1 MSKYKQTSHRGRPGG
16 GRSVQGQLVERPPE
30 GEEQVVGVVDH
41 VYYSNEETGWCALRV
56 ELPASG
62 RTIRVAGVM
71 PGIGVGDPVEMAG
84 EWTMDKKWG
93 AQLKVKRYEIRVPTT
108 DEGIRKYLGSGM
120 VPGIGAGMASR
131 LVDHFGSHTLDV
143 IDTAP
148 QRLVEVE
155 GIGPKRA
162 KSIKESFSAQ
172 RDLRQVMV
180 FLQGHGVSAGRAA
193 KIYKRYGDETVR
205 QVQQNPYRLADDV
218 FGIGFVLADRVAGR
232 LGVQQR
238 SPFRIQAGLVYELG
252 KATEE
257 GHLYLP
263 AEQLVTR
270 AASRLEVDR
279 ALVEAQLPD
288 LVQTRQVVCQEVGQ
302 ELSQELPLA
311 TGEDDVP
318 LAGPA
323 YYKPA
328 LHFQERTL
336 AQRLRCLIETPAHL
350 VTVNWSRR
358 RAWVEEKLRLKL
370 APEQARAVECAVTEK
385 VAVIT
390 GGPGTGKTTIIR
402 GILEVLEKEGL
413 RIELAAPTGRAAKR
427 MQEATGRPART
438 VHRMLEFA
446 PAAGGF
452 GRTAEHPLETDLVV
466 IDEVSMLDVPLACAL
481 VRALH
486 DETRLVLVG
495 DSDQLP
501 SVGPGAVLAQTIA
514 SGVVPTV
521 RLTEVFRQA
530 ARSQIVMCAHQVN
543 QGHAIEP
550 PPSTG
555 EGELF
560 VVQTDDSTRAAEII
574 ERLVVERIPR
584 RYGLDPVDDVQVLS
598 PTKRGVT
605 GTLQLNA
612 HLQRVL
618 NPGGAELSRGD
629 HVLRFADK
637 VMQIKNDYDK
647 EVFNGDVGRV
657 VGVDTDARSLKVS
670 FDGRVVSY
678 GKEDLDKLVLAYA
691 CTVHKSQGSEYPAVV
706 LPLLGEHYMMLQRNL
721 LYTAVTRARQL
732 LVLVAAPRAL
742 RRALGNDLV
751 RLRHTALAR
760 RLRGDL

>member
-1 MSKYKQTSHRGRPGG
+1 
-16 GRSVQGQLVERPPE
+16 VQGRLVERVAE

-41 VYYSNEETGWCALRV
+41 VFYSNEETGWCALRV
-56 ELPASG
+56 ELPASR
-62 RTIRVAGVM
+62 RTIRAAGVM
-71 PGIGVGDPVEMAG
+71 PGIGIGDPVELAG
-84 EWTMDKKWG
+84 EWTTDKKWG
-93 AQLKVKRYEIRVPTT
+93 AQLKVARYEIRVPTT

-120 VPGIGAGMASR
+120 VPGIGAGMAGR
-131 LVDHFGSHTLDV
+131 LVDHFGADTLDV

-148 QRLVEVE
+148 QRLAEVE

-162 KSIKESFSAQ
+162 QSIKEAFSAQ
-172 RDLRQVMV
+172 RDLREVMV

-232 LGVQQR
+232 LGVEQR

-263 AEQLVTR
+263 GSELVSR
-270 AASRLEVDR
+270 AASRLEVDQL
-279 ALVEAQLPD
+279 LVEEQLPD
-288 LVQTRQVVCQEVGQ
+288 LVQTRQVVRQEVGP
-302 ELSQELPLA
+302 EVSKSLPLFGA
-311 TGEDDVP
+311 DDTDP

-350 VTVNWSRR
+350 AEVNWARR
-358 RAWVEEKLRLKL
+358 RGWVEERLGLAL
-370 APEQARAVECAVTEK
+370 APDQARAVECAVVKK

-438 VHRMLEFA
+438 VHRMLEFV
-446 PAAGGF
+446 PSAGGF
-452 GRTAEHPLETDLVV
+452 QRTAERPLETDLVV

-481 VRALH
+481 VRALD

-501 SVGPGAVLAQTIA
+501 SVGPGAVLAETIA

-605 GTLQLNA
+605 GTVQLNA

-618 NPGGAELSRGD
+618 NPGGSELTRGD
-629 HVLRFADK
+629 HVLRFGDK

-657 VGVDTDARSLKVS
+657 VGVDTDARSLKIS
-670 FDGRVVSY
+670 FDGRVVPY
-678 GKEDLDKLVLAYA
+678 GREDLDKLMLAYA

-732 LVLVAAPRAL
+732 LVLVASPRAL

>member
-1 MSKYKQTSHRGRPGG
+1 
-16 GRSVQGQLVERPPE
+16 VQGPVQGRLEERLVE
-30 GEEQVVGVVDH
+30 GEERVAGVVDH
-41 VYYSNEETGWCALRV
+41 IYFSNEETGWSALRV
-56 ELPASG
+56 EVSGGG
-62 RTIRVAGVM
+62 RTIRAAGVM
-71 PGIGVGDPVEMAG
+71 PGIQPGDPVDLWG
-84 EWTMDKKWG
+84 EWTTDAKWG
-93 AQLKVKRYEIRVPTT
+93 AQLRVKRCEIRVPTT
-108 DEGIRKYLGSGM
+108 EEGIRKYLGSGM
-120 VPGIGAGMASR
+120 VPGIGAGMAGR
-131 LVDHFGSHTLDV
+131 LVDHFGADTLEV
-143 IDTAP
+143 IEAAP
-148 QRLVEVE
+148 ERLVEVE

-162 KSIKESFSAQ
+162 RSIKEAFSAQ

-193 KIYKRYGDETVR
+193 KIYKRYGDQTVR

-218 FGIGFVLADRVAGR
+218 FGIGFLLADRVAER
-232 LGVQQR
+232 LGVEQR

-263 AEQLVTR
+263 EEVLVTW
-270 AASRLEVDR
+270 AAERLEVDR
-279 ALVEAQLPD
+279 GLVEAQLPD
-288 LVQTRQVVCQEVGQ
+288 LAATRQVVRQDVGVHPGG
-302 ELSQELPLA
+302 EAGPREAAFSASAPL
-311 TGEDDVP
+311 V
-318 LAGPA
+318 GPA

-328 LHFQERTL
+328 LHFQERIL
-336 AQRLRCLIETPAHL
+336 AERLRRL
-350 VTVNWSRR
+350 VEASGRAAAVDWERR
-358 RAWVEEKLRLKL
+358 RAWVEERLGL
-370 APEQARAVECAVTEK
+370 ALASAQARAIHCAVTEK

-427 MQEATGRPART
+427 MEEATGRPART
-438 VHRMLEFA
+438 VHRMLEYV

-452 GRTAEHPLETDLVV
+452 QRTADRPLDTDLVV
-466 IDEVSMLDVPLACAL
+466 IDEVSMVDVPLACAL
-481 VRALH
+481 VRALP

-495 DSDQLP
+495 DADQLP
-501 SVGPGAVLAQTIA
+501 SVGPGAVLAETIT

-530 ARSQIVMCAHQVN
+530 ARSQIVACAHQVN
-543 QGHAIEP
+543 QGRAIEP

-555 EGELF
+555 EGEVF
-560 VVQTDDSTRAAEII
+560 VVQTDDAQRAAEII

-598 PTKRGVT
+598 PTRRGVT
-605 GTLQLNA
+605 GTARLNEQ
-612 HLQRVL
+612 LQRVL
-618 NPGGAELSRGD
+618 NPGGSEVGGAEVARGD
-629 HVLRFADK
+629 HVLRFGDK

-647 EVFNGDVGRV
+647 DVFNGDVGRV
-657 VGVDTDARSLKVS
+657 VGVDTEARSLRVS
-670 FDGRVVSY
+670 FDGRTVPY
-678 GKEDLDKLVLAYA
+678 GREDLDKLVLSYA

-742 RRALGNDLV
+742 RRALKNDLV
-751 RLRHTALAR
+751 RLRYTALAR
-760 RLRGDL
+760 RLRRELPPEP

>member
-1 MSKYKQTSHRGRPGG
+1 MSNDARKPRRGRSGAGPGRGG
-16 GRSVQGQLVERPPE
+16 GPVQGRLEERVAE
-30 GEEQVVGVVDH
+30 GEERVVGVVDH
-41 VYYSNEETGWCALRV
+41 IYFSNEETGWSALRV
-56 ELPASG
+56 DVPAG
-62 RTIRVAGVM
+62 RRSIRASGVM
-71 PGIGVGDPVEMAG
+71 PGIAPGDPVELLG
-84 EWTMDKKWG
+84 EWTTDPKWG
-93 AQLKVKRYEIRVPTT
+93 AQLKVKRCEIRVPTT

-120 VPGIGAGMASR
+120 VPGIGAGMAGR

-143 IDTAP
+143 IESAP
-148 QRLVEVE
+148 QRLAEVE

-162 KSIKESFSAQ
+162 KSIQESVSAQ
-172 RDLRQVMV
+172 REMRQVMV

-218 FGIGFVLADRVAGR
+218 FGIGFLLADRVAER
-232 LGVQQR
+232 LGVEQR

-263 AEQLVTR
+263 EELLVTR
-270 AASRLEVDR
+270 AAERLGVDR
-279 ALVEAQLPD
+279 GLVEAQLPD
-288 LVQTRQVVCQEVGQ
+288 LVDTRQVARQDVGAHPG
-302 ELSQELPLA
+302 EGAEPLVGA
-311 TGEDDVP
+311 
-318 LAGPA
+318 A

-336 AQRLRCLIETPAHL
+336 AERLVRL
-350 VTVNWSRR
+350 VEAPGRASDVDWARR
-358 RAWVEEKLRLKL
+358 RPWVEDRLGLAL
-370 APEQARAVECAVTEK
+370 APAQARAVQCAVAEK

-402 GILEVLEKEGL
+402 GILEVLEIEGL

-438 VHRMLEFA
+438 VHRMLEFI

-452 GRTAEHPLETDLVV
+452 QRTAERPLETDLVV

-481 VRALH
+481 VRALS

-501 SVGPGAVLAQTIA
+501 SVGPGAVLAEIIN

-530 ARSQIVMCAHQVN
+530 ARSQIVVCAHQIN
-543 QGHAIEP
+543 QGHAVEP

-560 VVQTDDSTRAAEII
+560 VVKTDDSARAAEII
-574 ERLVVERIPR
+574 ERLVVERIPG
-584 RYGLDPVDDVQVLS
+584 RYGLDSVDDVQVLS

-612 HLQRVL
+612 QLQRVL

-629 HVLRFADK
+629 HVLRFGDK

-657 VGVDTDARSLKVS
+657 VGVDTDARSLRVS
-670 FDGRVVSY
+670 FDGRVVAY
-678 GKEDLDKLVLAYA
+678 GREDLDKLVLSYA

-732 LVLVAAPRAL
+732 LVLVASPRAL
-742 RRALGNDLV
+742 RRALQNDLV
-751 RLRHTALAR
+751 HLRYTALAR
-760 RLRGDL
+760 RLRREL